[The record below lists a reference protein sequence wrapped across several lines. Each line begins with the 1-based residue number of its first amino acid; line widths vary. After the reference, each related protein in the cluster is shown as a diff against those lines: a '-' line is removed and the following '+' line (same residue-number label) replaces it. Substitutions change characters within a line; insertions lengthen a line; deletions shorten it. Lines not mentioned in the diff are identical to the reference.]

1 MKRLLLGVFLAMGT
15 TLFASN
21 DASASL
27 ISQTSED
34 GIVVGIKPMKIPPI
48 KPKQVVA
55 DDITAEYNNGVLVLT
70 FNADLGDADIVVS
83 NLSTGDSWSDSF
95 SGYGSTTIILSG
107 DSGYYTIDITTDS
120 GSYYGSF
127 EL

>member
-1 MKRLLLGVFLAMGT
+1 MRRFFLTISTLLLMSEAMA
-15 TLFASN
+15 F
-21 DASASL
+21 SAS
-27 ISQTSED
+27 D
-34 GIVVGIKPMKIPPI
+34 GPVIIIPNPVNPPVNIPPI

-55 DDITAEYNNGVLVLT
+55 DDITAEYNNGVLVLM

-83 NLSTGDSWSDSF
+83 NLATGDSWSDSF

-107 DSGYYTIDITTDS
+107 DSGYYTIDITTDY
-120 GSYYGSF
+120 GTYYGSF

>member
-1 MKRLLLGVFLAMGT
+1 MKKLVFLLVSAMICFDAVATLT
-15 TLFASN
+15 T
-21 DASASL
+21 DTPKPPTTII
-27 ISQTSED
+27 ISPPSP
-34 GIVVGIKPMKIPPI
+34 IVGKPI

-55 DDITAEYNNGVLVLT
+55 DDITAEYNNGVLVLM

-83 NLSTGDSWSDSF
+83 NLATGDSWSDSF

-107 DSGYYTIDITTDS
+107 DSGYYTIDITTDY
-120 GSYYGSF
+120 GTYYGSF

>member
-1 MKRLLLGVFLAMGT
+1 MRRFFLTISTLLLMSEAMA
-15 TLFASN
+15 F
-21 DASASL
+21 SAS
-27 ISQTSED
+27 D
-34 GIVVGIKPMKIPPI
+34 GPVIIIPNPINPPVNTPPI
-48 KPKQVVA
+48 RPKQVVA
-55 DDITAEYNNGVLVLT
+55 DDITAEYNNGVLVLM

-83 NLSTGDSWSDSF
+83 NLATGDSWSDSF
-95 SGYGSTTIILSG
+95 SGYGSTTIFLSG

>member
-15 TLFASN
+15 ALFASN

-55 DDITAEYNNGVLVLT
+55 DDITAEYNNGVLVLM

-83 NLSTGDSWSDSF
+83 NLATGDSWSDSF